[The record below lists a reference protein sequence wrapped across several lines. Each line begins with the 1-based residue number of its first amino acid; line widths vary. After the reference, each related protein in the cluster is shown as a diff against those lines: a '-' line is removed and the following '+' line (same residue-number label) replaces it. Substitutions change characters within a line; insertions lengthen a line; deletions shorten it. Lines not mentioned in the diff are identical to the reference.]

1 MLRFIRTLLFGGALT
16 LSLLRASATT
26 TVSLTDVVVYGADS
40 SGNSAF
46 WDIWETRPGN
56 NFNIWIQNSSSTFL
70 NGPSDALAQP
80 NISLS
85 LGTTSFKMYAAPGID
100 MPYFGINLLFDGSS
114 SASISAFAPMLTSSG
129 DPHIFSANSSS
140 STGSPLGTFD
150 FHAAGTLS
158 FISGDR
164 LVTLTDFFWANQA
177 TYDLD
182 LTGQTTTTPDGLKDY
197 IGGMTFT
204 VTQVPEPRCSLYALG
219 LLAIVMVCRR
229 KPRVA

>member
-1 MLRFIRTLLFGGALT
+1 MIRFIRTLLFGGALA
-16 LSLLRASATT
+16 LSLTRASAT
-26 TVSLTDVVVYGADS
+26 TVSLTDMVVYGADS

-85 LGTTSFKMYAAPGID
+85 LGTTTFKMYAAPGID
-100 MPYFGINLLFDGSS
+100 MPFFGMNLLFDGSS
-114 SASISAFAPMLTSSG
+114 SASISAFAPMLTSPG

-150 FHAAGTLS
+150 FQAAGTLS
-158 FISGDR
+158 FTSGDQ

-177 TYDLD
+177 TYNLD
-182 LTGQTTTTPDGLKDY
+182 LTGPDTTTPDDLPDY

-204 VTQVPEPRCSLYALG
+204 VTQVPEPRSSLYAVG
-219 LLAIVMVCRR
+219 LLAFVTVCRR
-229 KPRVA
+229 ARKLA